1 MSIKKIEIWKG
12 QVANGKTIFVA
23 TKVKTIDPVVDAI
36 VKNLCEIDLI
46 QYVRIS
52 QEDIQASNEINIKGR
67 IKIPISTTGHLS
79 AIGVHL
85 ILDFAPNTIQ
95 FFEIT
100 SALKGYGEKMV
111 RAVMTALPDEWE
123 ACVIMDWSGG
133 FWDKMAEKFGRI
145 ESYSGGLHY
154 YSYAGPTL

>member
-1 MSIKKIEIWKG
+1 MSNKKIEAWKD

-23 TKVKTIDPVVDAI
+23 TKVKTIHPVVDAI

-46 QYVRIS
+46 QYVRVS
-52 QEDIQASNEINIKGR
+52 QEDIQASNEIKIKGR
-67 IKIPISTTGHLS
+67 IKIPVSTTGHPS
-79 AIGVHL
+79 AVGVHI

-100 SALKGYGEKMV
+100 SAVKGYGEKMV

-123 ACVIMDWSGG
+123 AAVVMDYSEG
-133 FWDKMAEKFGRI
+133 FWERMAEKYDGI
-145 ESYSGGLHY
+145 EVL
-154 YSYAGPTL
+154 